1 MHISALLR
9 SLVIAL
15 CVFGLAA
22 CAAVTGTGDPNVAA
36 TVNGAEITVAEVEE
50 RFEQA
55 KEQPQV
61 AQQLEADADGA
72 YQESIQAQI
81 LSQLV
86 VSKLLDQWADDLG
99 VDASE
104 QEITDERESLIEEI
118 GGQEAFDQAVEQ
130 SGLSDEDVTLQI
142 RQRVLQNKISDEVA
156 GDADVSEEDIA
167 AFYEENREAR
177 FGEKATARHILVEDK
192 AKADKLFKQIQDGAD
207 FAKLAKAESTDPGSG
222 AEGGELPPFGR
233 GQMVGPFDQ
242 AVFSAEVGELLGP
255 VKTQF
260 GFHIIEV
267 LELTPGKT
275 LHEAREE
282 IVDELGQSQSGE
294 ALQAELT
301 KRTKEAEVTV
311 NPRFGKWNPETGQV
325 EPDKPLGATSES
337 SSEGAGVP
345 GGGTE
350 MPLPPTEASS

>member
-9 SLVIAL
+9 SMVIAL

-36 TVNGAEITVAEVEE
+36 TVNGTEISVSEVEE

-61 AQQLEADADGA
+61 AQQLEGDTDGA

-86 VSKLLDQWADDLG
+86 VSELLDQWADDLG

-104 QEITDERESLIEEI
+104 EEIAEERENLIEEI

-130 SGLSDEDVTLQI
+130 SGLSEEDVTLQI
-142 RQRVLQNKISDEVA
+142 RQRVLQNKISDEVG
-156 GDADVSEEDIA
+156 GDAEVSEEDIK
-167 AFYEENREAR
+167 AFYEENKEAR
-177 FGEKATARHILVEDK
+177 FGEQATARHILVEDK
-192 AKADKLFKQIQDGAD
+192 AKADRLFKQIQGGAD

-233 GQMVGPFDQ
+233 GQMVGPFDE
-242 AVFSAEVGELLGP
+242 AVFNGEVGKLIGP

-260 GFHIIEV
+260 GYHIIEV
-267 LELTPGKT
+267 LELNPGKT
-275 LHEAREE
+275 LDEAREE
-282 IVDELGQSQSGE
+282 ITDELSQSQSGE
-294 ALQAELT
+294 ELQAELT

-311 NPRFGKWNPETGQV
+311 NPRFGKWNPDTGQV
-325 EPDKPLGATSES
+325 EPSKPLGGTSES
-337 SSEGAGVP
+337 TSEGAVP
-345 GGGTE
+345 GGSE
-350 MPLPPTEASS
+350 MPLPPTEATS